1 MYFILIAIISIVA
14 ILLMVIVLLQS
25 SKGGGLAGTFGGA
38 GNMGSMFGTRRTAD
52 FLSKATWWLGGV
64 LAFLS
69 IIVNLF
75 FLPGS
80 TTSDQ
85 RQSIIQQSGR
95 QNVPQQSTLP
105 QTQAP
110 PTQTQQ
116 NQSVPPS
123 NNGK

>member
-1 MYFILIAIISIVA
+1 MYFILIAIISIIA

-52 FLSKATWWLGGV
+52 FLSKATWWLGGL

-69 IIVNLF
+69 IIANLF

-80 TTSDQ
+80 TTSSQ

-95 QNVPQQSTLP
+95 PSVPQQSTLP
-105 QTQAP
+105 QALP
-110 PTQTQQ
+110 PTQQQ
-116 NQSVPPS
+116 NQGTPQSTAPKKP
-123 NNGK
+123 

>member
-64 LAFLS
+64 LAVLS

-80 TTSDQ
+80 TTSEQ
-85 RQSIIQQSGR
+85 RQSIIQQTGR

-110 PTQTQQ
+110 PTQTPQ
-116 NQSVPPS
+116 NQSVPPTT
-123 NNGK
+123 NGK